1 MLILTQR
8 LIFFRQLFNNCSQL
22 VPLYGNRDITGG
34 LLLLVSSKTFSFWQ
48 VPLFDFKQSNGAF
61 GDVIRETIPWRE

>member
-1 MLILTQR
+1 MLILTQP

-22 VPLYGNRDITGG
+22 VRLYVNRDITAG
-34 LLLLVSSKTFSFWQ
+34 LLLLVSSKTFSFRQ

-61 GDVIRETIPWRE
+61 GNVIRQTIP